1 MASRAKKP
9 VPDGLDLAWY
19 SGLALKQLKKLSRQV
34 QAEILDYMDKRI
46 ATAADPRDFG
56 KSLRHDKFGLWRYRV
71 GDYRIICELNDK
83 VTVVTVLAVGHRS
96 TIYD

>member
-1 MASRAKKP
+1 LGWKIE
-9 VPDGLDLAWY
+9 Y
-19 SGLALKQLKKLSRQV
+19 SGLALRQLKTLSRPV
-34 QAEILDYMDKRI
+34 QAEILDYMDKRV
-46 ATAADPRDFG
+46 AMAANPRDFG

-71 GDYRIICELNDK
+71 RDYRIICELDDK

>member
-1 MASRAKKP
+1 L
-9 VPDGLDLAWY
+9 GWIIEY
-19 SGLALKQLKKLSRQV
+19 SGLALRQLKKLSRPV

-46 ATAADPRDFG
+46 AMAANPRDFG
-56 KSLRHDKFGLWRYRV
+56 KSLRHDRFGLWRYRV
-71 GDYRIICELNDK
+71 RDYRIICELNDK

>member
-1 MASRAKKP
+1 MGWSIE
-9 VPDGLDLAWY
+9 Y
-19 SGLALKQLKKLSRQV
+19 SGLALKQLKKLNRSV
-34 QAEILDYMDKRI
+34 QADILDYMDKRI
-46 ATAADPRDFG
+46 AMAVSPRDFG

-71 GDYRIICELNDK
+71 GDYRIICELDDK

>member
-1 MASRAKKP
+1 LGWSIE
-9 VPDGLDLAWY
+9 Y
-19 SGLALKQLKKLSRQV
+19 SGFALNQLKKLSRPV

-46 ATAADPRDFG
+46 AMAANPRDFG

-71 GDYRIICELNDK
+71 GDYRIICELNDT

>member
-1 MASRAKKP
+1 L
-9 VPDGLDLAWY
+9 GWIIEY
-19 SGLALKQLKKLSRQV
+19 SGLALKQLKKLGRPV

-46 ATAADPRDFG
+46 AMAANPRDFG

>member
-1 MASRAKKP
+1 LGWSIE
-9 VPDGLDLAWY
+9 Y
-19 SGLALKQLKKLSRQV
+19 SGLALKQLKKLSRPV
-34 QAEILDYMDKRI
+34 QAEILDYMDERI
-46 ATAADPRDFG
+46 AMAANPRDFG

-83 VTVVTVLAVGHRS
+83 LTVVTVLAVGHRS

>member
-1 MASRAKKP
+1 LRWSIE
-9 VPDGLDLAWY
+9 Y
-19 SGLALKQLKKLSRQV
+19 SGLALKQLKKPSRPV

-46 ATAADPRDFG
+46 AMAANPRDFG

-83 VTVVTVLAVGHRS
+83 VTVCWRSVTAARS
-96 TIYD
+96 MTDENLERV

>member
-1 MASRAKKP
+1 LGWSIE
-9 VPDGLDLAWY
+9 Y
-19 SGLALKQLKKLSRQV
+19 SGLALKQLKKLNRSI

-46 ATAADPRDFG
+46 AMAVNPRDFG

-96 TIYD
+96 TVYD